1 MGEVYLPDEFRHLR
15 ILHKPKVSVGVNTMG
30 DWLELNIDMGE
41 LSSADIPKILE
52 AYRQKKA
59 YYRLKSGE
67 FLRLEENGILTVA
80 RMIDGLTISK
90 KELESG
96 PVSYTHLEGAEGR
109 TVDHYPQYQN
119 SGGPSC
125 GLYPRYG
132 RWTYRGYRRQ
142 LSGG

>member
-1 MGEVYLPDEFRHLR
+1 M
-15 ILHKPKVSVGVNTMG
+15 GVNTMG

-96 PVSYTHLEGAEGR
+96 QIRVPKIPGIVSGFCIQGF
-109 TVDHYPQYQN
+109 
-119 SGGPSC
+119 GGIQFDLGSEI
-125 GLYPRYG
+125 
-132 RWTYRGYRRQ
+132 
-142 LSGG
+142 